1 MLLSSPL
8 YVCGSNCR
16 CAQAK
21 ALPARGLMR
30 PTLALRLLLRL
41 VLRLVLHL
49 RSCGKLWLTCL
60 ALPATPHA
68 VRYSPSAW
76 HCRLLRL
83 H

>member
-1 MLLSSPL
+1 
-8 YVCGSNCR
+8 
-16 CAQAK
+16 
-21 ALPARGLMR
+21 MR

-41 VLRLVLHL
+41 VLHL
-49 RSCGKLWLTCL
+49 RSRGKLSVTCL